1 MLERKDDLQCTIS
14 ATEVKGDGV
23 TLHCMT
29 NMDDYGK
36 VRFSL
41 TLVSVASPD
50 RTGGECYGSG
60 RGAMTDGTSFSG
72 SFSGRWKREGTKVT
86 ARYIHLVSNGDMSLY
101 IVHFDATQDE
111 MTIEQ
116 HSFT

>member
-1 MLERKDDLQCTIS
+1 MLERKEDLRCTIS
-14 ATEVKGDGV
+14 ATEVRDDGV
-23 TLHCMT
+23 TMHCMT

-41 TLVSVASPD
+41 TLVSAASPD
-50 RTGGECYGSG
+50 RSSGACYGSG
-60 RGAMTDGTSFSG
+60 RGAMNDGTFFSG

-86 ARYIHLVSNGDMSLY
+86 ARYIDLVNNGDMSLY
-101 IVHFDATQDE
+101 VAKFDATQDE
-111 MTIEQ
+111 MTVEQ